1 MKIEIDD
8 DAADDVVR
16 AIMFDLYE
24 ILKDERHNL
33 NQRRE
38 IRYKKRPRIHRIKKT
53 LWRVKE
59 LKDFEKEDLEYNKT
73 LLAAVIT
80 IIKHFT
86 AHNNLPKELK

>member
-8 DAADDVVR
+8 DTADNVVR
-16 AIMFDLYE
+16 ATMFDLYE

-33 NQRRE
+33 KQRRE
-38 IRYKKRPRIHRIKKT
+38 IRYKKRPRIHRIE
-53 LWRVKE
+53 E
-59 LKDFEKEDLEYNKT
+59 LNDFEMEDLEDNKN

-80 IIKHFT
+80 IIKYIT

>member
-33 NQRRE
+33 KQRRE
-38 IRYKKRPRIHRIKKT
+38 IRYKKRPRIHRIE
-53 LWRVKE
+53 E
-59 LKDFEKEDLEYNKT
+59 LNAFEEEDLEYNKA
-73 LLAAVIT
+73 LLAAAIT

>member
-8 DAADDVVR
+8 DTADNVVR
-16 AIMFDLYE
+16 TTMFDLYE
-24 ILKDERHNL
+24 SLKDQRYNL
-33 NQRRE
+33 KQR
-38 IRYKKRPRIHRIKKT
+38 I
-53 LWRVKE
+53 KE

-73 LLAAVIT
+73 LLAAAIT

>member
-38 IRYKKRPRIHRIKKT
+38 IRYKKRPRIHLIE
-53 LWRVKE
+53 E
-59 LKDFEKEDLEYNKT
+59 LNAFEKEDLEYNKD
-73 LLAAVIT
+73 LSAAVIT
-80 IIKHFT
+80 IIKYIT
-86 AHNNLPKELK
+86 AHSKLPKELK

>member
-1 MKIEIDD
+1 MKIEIDED
-8 DAADDVVR
+8 TADRIFR
-16 AIMFDLYE
+16 ASMLDLYE
-24 ILKDERHNL
+24 SLKDERCNL

-38 IRYKKRPRIHRIKKT
+38 RRHKKRPRIHRIKKT

-80 IIKHFT
+80 IIKYIT
-86 AHNNLPKELK
+86 AHSKLPKELK

>member
-1 MKIEIDD
+1 MKIEVDED
-8 DAADDVVR
+8 TADRIFR
-16 AIMFDLYE
+16 ASMLDLYE
-24 ILKDERHNL
+24 NLKDERCNL

-38 IRYKKRPRIHRIKKT
+38 RRHKKRPRIHLIE
-53 LWRVKE
+53 E
-59 LKDFEKEDLEYNKT
+59 LNAFEKEELEDNKT

>member
-33 NQRRE
+33 KQRRE
-38 IRYKKRPRIHRIKKT
+38 IRYKKRPRIHLIE
-53 LWRVKE
+53 E
-59 LKDFEKEDLEYNKT
+59 LNAFEKEELEDNKT
-73 LLAAVIT
+73 LLAATTT
-80 IIKHFT
+80 IIKYII

>member
-24 ILKDERHNL
+24 TLKDERHNL
-33 NQRRE
+33 KQRRE
-38 IRYKKRPRIHRIKKT
+38 IRYKKRPRIHLIE
-53 LWRVKE
+53 E
-59 LKDFEKEDLEYNKT
+59 LNAFEKEELEDNKT

-86 AHNNLPKELK
+86 VHNNLPKELK

>member
-33 NQRRE
+33 KQRRE
-38 IRYKKRPRIHRIKKT
+38 IRYKKRPRIHLIE
-53 LWRVKE
+53 E
-59 LKDFEKEDLEYNKT
+59 LNAFEEEDLEYNKT

-80 IIKHFT
+80 IIKYIT

>member
-24 ILKDERHNL
+24 TLKDERHNL
-33 NQRRE
+33 KQRRE
-38 IRYKKRPRIHRIKKT
+38 IRYKKRPRIHLIE
-53 LWRVKE
+53 E
-59 LKDFEKEDLEYNKT
+59 LNAFEKEELEDNKT

-80 IIKHFT
+80 IIKYIT
-86 AHNNLPKELK
+86 AHSKLPKELK